1 MYFLVSTQTSHH
13 TSNENWS
20 CGSVS
25 SSTSISILHNPAES
39 DDDIDGQTTDGYFII
54 LIWISYI
61 N

>member
-54 LIWISYI
+54 LI
-61 N
+61 